1 MTSKDKIEK
10 WILTTLSESN
20 NKFGDLPPCPYAK
33 KAWLDGNVSVKMFDD
48 IQSFAPEEWDKE
60 VNIYVMNP
68 WMSAELLSEMALYYN
83 KKYPDYLFLEE
94 HPDLVEDVGGFVV
107 NEGELILS
115 LIHISEPT
123 RPY

>member
-10 WILTTLSESN
+10 WILTTLSEPN

-68 WMSAELLSEMALYYN
+68 WMSAELLSERAL
-83 KKYPDYLFLEE
+83 
-94 HPDLVEDVGGFVV
+94 
-107 NEGELILS
+107 
-115 LIHISEPT
+115 
-123 RPY
+123 